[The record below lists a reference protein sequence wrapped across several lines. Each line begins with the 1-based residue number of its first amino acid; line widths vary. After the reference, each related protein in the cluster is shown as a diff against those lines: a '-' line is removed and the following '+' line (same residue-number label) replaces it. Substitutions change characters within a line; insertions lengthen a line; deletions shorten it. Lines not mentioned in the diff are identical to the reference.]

1 MAKKS
6 KVAKNDKIKRL
17 SIQYKERR
25 EALLAVI
32 KNPETS
38 MEEKQEANRQLAR
51 IPRNASPVRYR
62 NRCGVNGRPRGYLRK
77 FNMSRVVF
85 RELAL
90 EGKIPGVTKS
100 SW

>member
-6 KVAKNDKIKRL
+6 KINKNEKIAGLIVKYR
-17 SIQYKERR
+17 QRR
-25 EALLAVI
+25 EALKKRIIDPSL
-32 KNPETS
+32 P
-38 MEEKQEANRQLAR
+38 MEERLEAVRELAQL
-51 IPRNASPVRYR
+51 PRNSSPVRYR
-62 NRCGVNGRPRGYLRK
+62 NRCKVNGRPRAYMRAFG
-77 FNMSRVVF
+77 MSRVSF